1 MSDALLARYR
11 LVRRIGAGGMAEV
24 FRAELV
30 GAEGVTRELVV
41 KRMLHSLALDPE
53 AVAMF
58 VEEARIAARLRHPN
72 VVQVY
77 EFGKSGDSYF
87 LAMEL
92 VEGCDLA
99 AVIKHAGGQ
108 KLPLGAAAFVL
119 FELLEGLAYVHE
131 LTDAKGSPH
140 GLVHRDVSPHNVL
153 LGFAGE
159 VKLADFGIAQVGAR
173 IEAGTAEEGVRGKRA
188 YMAPEQA
195 RGEPLDARADIFA
208 AGLVLFELLT
218 GRRAYEGRAEVLLE
232 AAREGRVDALATV
245 APELH
250 PALCE
255 VADRALAS
263 ERGARFQSA
272 REFRDALR
280 VAFELADVRPDREAL
295 RERMR
300 ATVEEG
306 SRAATRPAA
315 DRTLTVQDPTGT
327 GVTGTG
333 TGAEPLL
340 TGPIAAAAG
349 SGERPRISPR
359 VRLLFERFAIA
370 VGVFVVA
377 VLAERRTRPRET
389 RAPTAPAEAVERRT
403 VAVALPG
410 GEDASA
416 WFDQGGREVMERACR
431 CRLDA
436 RRYRRASEVSAWLR
450 DGRVDVAAVSSVEAL
465 VMARSGAVRRLEPL
479 LKGADIGDD
488 TRGVTSGAEGDG
500 RYVVPVVADVAAL
513 AYRPEAVR
521 EATAGFTAARA
532 GLEARLREVT
542 GKGLPAGFAL
552 REDVSEW
559 TTWDL
564 LAAAWSWR
572 SRAGAGRLW
581 FPSRAGGDA
590 VLAWTAR
597 AAATHGGS
605 RVFGADEGSVL
616 VAAWSAV
623 HSATGVLHPGVREG
637 EDGSRALGDA
647 RVAAA
652 VVPASAV
659 GRWGE
664 GFVLAGVPRG
674 DDVVLDGAGDP
685 QHIGARVCTGIAWGW
700 VVGRG
705 SPQPGHAVRAL
716 VAGASRETAQVWSH
730 ATATLALRRDAQ
742 PPGEVSRRR
751 VWDHQRAALD
761 AGCGFLAVNP
771 GASAED
777 LDARAERVRAVWELV
792 TSGEFV
798 PRVDVG
804 ALGAQARARL
814 R

>member
-58 VEEARIAARLRHPN
+58 IEEARIAARLRHPN

-99 AVIKHAGGQ
+99 AVIRHAGGQ
-108 KLPLGAAAFVL
+108 RLPLGAAAFVL

-131 LTDAKGSPH
+131 LTDAKGSPL

-218 GRRAYEGRAEVLLE
+218 GRRAYEGRAEVLIE
-232 AAREGRVDALATV
+232 AAREGRVEALATV
-245 APELH
+245 VPELH

-255 VADRALAS
+255 VADRALAP
-263 ERGARFQSA
+263 ERDARFQSA

-300 ATVEEG
+300 ATVEES

-333 TGAEPLL
+333 AEPPL
-340 TGPIAAAAG
+340 TGPIGTAPTVDDRA
-349 SGERPRISPR
+349 RISPR

-377 VLAERRTRPRET
+377 VLAERRTRPRDV
-389 RAPTAPAEAVERRT
+389 RAPTAPAETVERRT

-416 WFDQGGREVMERACR
+416 WFDRGGREVMERACR

-479 LKGADIGDD
+479 LKGADVGDD
-488 TRGVTSGAEGDG
+488 TRGVMSGAEGDG
-500 RYVVPVVADVAAL
+500 RYVVPVVADVVVL

-521 EATAGFTAARA
+521 EATAGFAAARA

-552 REDVSEW
+552 REDVAEW

-581 FPSRAGGDA
+581 FPSRAGDDA

-605 RVFGADEGSVL
+605 RAFGADDGAMI

-623 HSATGVLHPGVREG
+623 QFATGVLHPGVRER
-637 EDGSRALGDA
+637 EEPSRALGDA

-659 GRWGE
+659 GRWGD
-664 GFVLAGVPRG
+664 GFALAVVPRG
-674 DDVVLDGAGDP
+674 DDVTLDATGDP
-685 QHIGARVCTGIAWGW
+685 RSVGARVCTGVAWGW

-716 VAGASRETAQVWSH
+716 VAGASRETAQTWSR

-742 PPGEVSRRR
+742 PPEEPSRRR

-761 AGCGFLAVNP
+761 AGCGFVAVTP

-777 LDARAERVRAVWELV
+777 VDARAERVRAVWELV
-792 TSGEFV
+792 TGGEFAT
-798 PRVDVG
+798 RVDVG